1 MQRSSWQKWTLCDW
15 TGMRPVIVRPEGVE
29 NVAHH
34 QAAGPGRAAV
44 TLLPRRSEP
53 KFPFPPPPS
62 NTTTTPPPLL
72 QGRSTIHYLL
82 VMRNGGGGGGCGSQT
97 ITSLRKEERRN
108 SRVLSLMSFCS
119 RLLEALACESLW
131 VGVGF
136 FCSLTFSW
144 RLQVKQSRVG
154 ASKDDFTVLTI
165 ICLQLVAKL
174 LRN

>member
-1 MQRSSWQKWTLCDW
+1 M
-15 TGMRPVIVRPEGVE
+15 IVRREAVE

-34 QAAGPGRAAV
+34 QAAV
-44 TLLPRRSEP
+44 MLLTRRSEP
-53 KFPFPPPPS
+53 KFPFPPHPS
-62 NTTTTPPPLL
+62 DTTATPPPLL

-82 VMRNGGGGGGCGSQT
+82 VMRNGGGGGGQT

-119 RLLEALACESLW
+119 RLLEASACESPW
-131 VGVGF
+131 VGAGL

-165 ICLQLVAKL
+165 ICLQACRQTPQKL
-174 LRN
+174 GKFSLLLTFVFRRCSLRHAVLEMGPL